1 MSNIGKLFK
10 KVAKQSTFLYNENN
24 YQLKRVS
31 DVTFRNEVEQA
42 IVTRRTI
49 KRFKDEAVDLEEII
63 ELLEVAKWAPN
74 HKLTEPWRFI
84 AFEGS
89 GKDRFVEAFW
99 KTERDAK
106 GELSELSKRKGEYY
120 RNIPLHLVVVMPE
133 DPRQR
138 TWDEDYGAVSA
149 MIQNF
154 QLAAW
159 SRDIG
164 MVWRTNDYIYDP
176 VFREAIGVKRGEKIV
191 ATLMIGYAEHIPE
204 PKERT
209 SIREKLTVVSD

>member
-49 KRFKDEAVDLEEII
+49 RRFKDEAVDLEEII

-89 GKDRFVEAFW
+89 GKDRFVGAFW

-120 RNIPLHLVVVMPE
+120 
-133 DPRQR
+133 
-138 TWDEDYGAVSA
+138 
-149 MIQNF
+149 
-154 QLAAW
+154 
-159 SRDIG
+159 
-164 MVWRTNDYIYDP
+164 
-176 VFREAIGVKRGEKIV
+176 
-191 ATLMIGYAEHIPE
+191 
-204 PKERT
+204 
-209 SIREKLTVVSD
+209 